1 MSYFLSLFFTFFLF
15 FSIFFSCQSFPSF
28 IHLSYFCLHLS
39 LYMSIFLSLSI
50 YPSLPRSFSNYLSFL
65 CLPLSI
71 FFLSV
76 SLSLSLPISLSLSLS
91 LRPIDLPHIH
101 TLPHIPC
108 IPVTEKESAI
118 SALEVEFSRVRG
130 ELEDKNSEL
139 SDSIFN
145 ADKDKDTFEEVR
157 KASLKIYDR

>member
-76 SLSLSLPISLSLSLS
+76 SLSLSSYL
-91 LRPIDLPHIH
+91 
-101 TLPHIPC
+101 TLPLPLSPPYRSPAH
-108 IPVTEKESAI
+108 TYTS
-118 SALEVEFSRVRG
+118 SHSMYSRHRKRICNLRSG
-130 ELEDKNSEL
+130 SRILKSE
-139 SDSIFN
+139 
-145 ADKDKDTFEEVR
+145 R
-157 KASLKIYDR
+157 